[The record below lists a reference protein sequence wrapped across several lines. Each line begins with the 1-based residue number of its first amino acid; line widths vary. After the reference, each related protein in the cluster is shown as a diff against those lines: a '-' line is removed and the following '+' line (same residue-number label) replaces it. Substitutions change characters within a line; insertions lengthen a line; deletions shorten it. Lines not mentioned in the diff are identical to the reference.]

1 MWRTGRKFAG
11 GVLVGAVAVLALAAP
26 ASASAATISIDDP
39 SATEGDVGASSAN
52 FTVSLS
58 EASSQTVTV
67 DFATSDATA
76 LGLLDYTPHSET
88 VSFAPGETSKQVAVQ
103 VNGDLIDEPDETLTG
118 NLSNPSASASVA
130 GSQGTATILD
140 DDGVPGISID
150 DATTTEGDSGEKD
163 LTFAVSL
170 SNPSAL
176 PVTVDY
182 ATADDTATIADD
194 DYESASGTV
203 TFAAGDTSET
213 VTVDVNGDAK
223 DESDESFD
231 VNLSSPSANSS
242 IADATG
248 AGTITNDDDPAISID
263 DVSSTEGDTGEKD
276 FDFTVSL
283 SNPSDQQI
291 TVNYATANG
300 TATTG
305 DGDYD
310 SATGTLTFA
319 AGDTS
324 ETATVKVNGDNKDE
338 SDETFD
344 VKLSSPSSNSSIA
357 DASGAGTIQDDD
369 GDPGVSIDDYS
380 EIEGNSG
387 GKDFVFTVSLSHPSS
402 ASVSVDYA
410 TADGSATAAD
420 NDYDPESGEVTFAPG
435 DVSETVT
442 VTVNGDAADEAHESF
457 LVNLTDAPSSNDIVA
472 DGEGVGTIQND
483 DAAPTA
489 GACPPAASDPQ
500 EGSVGALGH
509 FRIAQTF
516 TSQITGVA
524 MSAHAKIEKRAGA
537 GGDWVLSVVSTDAS
551 GAPTDDV
558 LGSVAVSD
566 STVPAGV
573 STIGGIL
580 DEPVELTAG
589 ERYAFVLTRPG
600 AAEVRA
606 RIRVGDVCRGEIFR
620 SLDQT
625 GPFAAISS
633 FSSIPPGLDIVFA
646 VCGSTGPCFP
656 PAEPASAPGPQPPPA
671 PELELQPGV
680 TVTLDADRSK
690 IRQGKRVTLSGRVGA
705 AGDPSCASGQ
715 TVSLQRRRP
724 REAAF
729 TTFAQVQS
737 DPQGSFSLRQKPKKT
752 SEYRA
757 EVIATAACAA
767 GLSDTE
773 LVKVRK
779 RK

>member
-11 GVLVGAVAVLALAAP
+11 GVLVGAVGVLALAAP

-58 EASSQTVTV
+58 ETSTETVTV
-67 DFATSDATA
+67 DLATSDATA
-76 LGLLDYTPHSET
+76 LGLIDYTPHSET

-103 VNGDLIDEPDETLTG
+103 VNGDLIDEPDETFTG
-118 NLSNPSASASVA
+118 NLSNPSVNASVA
-130 GSQGTATILD
+130 DSQGTATILD
-140 DDGVPGISID
+140 DDGVP
-150 DATTTEGDSGEKD
+150 E
-163 LTFAVSL
+163 
-170 SNPSAL
+170 
-176 PVTVDY
+176 
-182 ATADDTATIADD
+182 
-194 DYESASGTV
+194 
-203 TFAAGDTSET
+203 
-213 VTVDVNGDAK
+213 
-223 DESDESFD
+223 
-231 VNLSSPSANSS
+231 
-242 IADATG
+242 
-248 AGTITNDDDPAISID
+248 ISID
-263 DVSSTEGDTGEKD
+263 DVSHTEGNSGEKD

-291 TVNYATANG
+291 TVDYDTADDSATIA
-300 TATTG
+300 

-310 SATGTLTFA
+310 SASGTLTFA

-324 ETATVKVNGDNKDE
+324 KTVTVKVNGDTTDE
-338 SDETFD
+338 PDETFD
-344 VKLSSPSSNSSIA
+344 VDLSENSTNSSIV
-357 DASGAGTIQDDD
+357 DGTGAGTIQDDD
-369 GDPGVSIDDYS
+369 GDPGVSIDDHS
-380 EIEGNSG
+380 EVEGNSG

-420 NDYDPESGEVTFAPG
+420 NDYDPVSGVVTFAPG
-435 DVSETVT
+435 DVSEAVA
-442 VTVNGDAADEAHESF
+442 VTVNGDAADEAHETF
-457 LVNLTDAPSSNDIVA
+457 HVNLANGPSSNSIA
-472 DGEGVGTIQND
+472 DGQGVGTIRND

-524 MSAHAKIEKRAGA
+524 TSAHAKIEKRAGA

-551 GAPTDDV
+551 GAPTDEV
-558 LGSVAVSD
+558 LGSVTVSD

-573 STIGGIL
+573 GTIGGIL
-580 DEPVELTAG
+580 DAPVALTAG
-589 ERYAFVLTRPG
+589 EKYALVITRPG
-600 AAEVRA
+600 ATEVRA
-606 RIRVGDVCRGEIFR
+606 RIRVGDVCGGEIFR

-633 FSSIPPGLDIVFA
+633 FPSIPPGLDIVFA

-656 PAEPASAPGPQPPPA
+656 PAEVSPAPGPQPGPA
-671 PELELQPGV
+671 PAIELQPSL

-705 AGDPSCASGQ
+705 AGDPSCTSAQ
-715 TVSLQRRRP
+715 TVRLQRRRP
-724 REAAF
+724 DEPTF

-737 DPQGSFSLRQKPKKT
+737 DPQGSFSLKQKPKKT

-757 EVIATAACAA
+757 EVLATAACAA

-773 LVKVRK
+773 MVKVRK